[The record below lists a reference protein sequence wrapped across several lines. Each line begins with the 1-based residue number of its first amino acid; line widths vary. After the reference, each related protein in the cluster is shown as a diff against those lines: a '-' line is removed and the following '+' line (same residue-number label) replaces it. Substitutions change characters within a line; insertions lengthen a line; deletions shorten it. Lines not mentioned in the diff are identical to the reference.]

1 MTTNYIKGK
10 LTLFRE
16 ILFGRLGLQND
27 FVGYESLIEY
37 IEKNNI
43 QNLNGDFLEIG
54 AFMGGG
60 TKKLARFASEFGK
73 KLFVIDVFD
82 PDFDSTQ
89 NDRDE
94 SMNWIY
100 RKILGPKN
108 LREVFD
114 ANTKDEKNIIVY
126 SDDSKKIQLPDD
138 LNLCFTFV
146 DGNHNPEYV
155 KNDFRLA
162 WDRTVSG
169 GVVAYHDYGG
179 DLSRTTQAIKKM
191 IEENKENI
199 SKTFLIQEQKT
210 ICIMKK

>member
-1 MTTNYIKGK
+1 MAINYTKGK

-16 ILFGRLGLQND
+16 ILLGRLGLQND
-27 FVGYESLIEY
+27 FVGYEMLFEY

-60 TKKLARFASEFGK
+60 TKKLARFANKFGK
-73 KLFVIDVFD
+73 KVFVIDIFD
-82 PDFDSTQ
+82 PDFDPTP
-89 NDRDE
+89 NDRGEPMD
-94 SMNWIY
+94 WIY

-114 ANTKDEKNIIVY
+114 ANTKDETNIVVY
-126 SDDSKKIQLPDD
+126 SEDSKKVNPPDD
-138 LNLCFTFV
+138 LTLCFTFI

-155 KNDFRLA
+155 KNDFCLA
-162 WDRTVSG
+162 WDKTISG

-179 DLSRTTQAIKKM
+179 DLSQTTQAIKEM
-191 IEENKENI
+191 IEKNRESI
-199 SKTFLIQEQKT
+199 SKTFLVPEKKT
-210 ICIMKK
+210 IFITKK